1 MQQNKTKTLVTCGML
16 IALASILSVFPKID
30 GIWPNG
36 GSITF
41 CSMLPIIIISYLY
54 GLKWGFISS
63 FAFALIQLF
72 TGLKGIA
79 GMDALT
85 TFLVIL
91 IDYIIAFT
99 ILGIGGIFRGKFN
112 NPAKELAAGSALAI
126 FLRFVSHF
134 TSGYLLYS
142 SYAEWFFTQEG
153 FTLGNNIFASLG
165 DGTALYVLYSVMYNG
180 SYLLPEL
187 VITTVV
193 AYIIG
198 KQKFFKDLMK

>member
-1 MQQNKTKTLVTCGML
+1 M
-16 IALASILSVFPKID
+16 
-30 GIWPNG
+30 
-36 GSITF
+36 
-41 CSMLPIIIISYLY
+41 
-54 GLKWGFISS
+54 
-63 FAFALIQLF
+63 
-72 TGLKGIA
+72 
-79 GMDALT
+79 
-85 TFLVIL
+85 
-91 IDYIIAFT
+91 
-99 ILGIGGIFRGKFN
+99 
-112 NPAKELAAGSALAI
+112 AI

-134 TSGYLLYS
+134 ASGYLLYS

-187 VITTVV
+187 VITSVV